1 MRRELRAVAATTEPA
16 VRVLRRWRTTPALTV
31 IGWHRVDAVG
41 TGLSTPVH
49 DFEAH
54 LDVLEHWGAHVL
66 ALEEAAELLAV
77 GALPPRA
84 VALTFDDGYAS
95 VVETAWPLLRKRG
108 MPASL
113 FVVSDYLDGARTF
126 AWDGDG
132 TGHEESRL
140 ATSDELVLAHR
151 DGLHLG
157 SHTMT
162 HPWLPGLDDA
172 AVERELGQSREVIS
186 DLVGETVTTLAYP
199 TGGWNRRIREAA
211 GRAGYRIGITVTRG
225 TNHRGSHPL
234 SLRRAFVPHD
244 PADLELLL
252 NGAYTFLR
260 PVDAV
265 RGRRGPTE

>member
-1 MRRELRAVAATTEPA
+1 MRRELRAVATATEPA
-16 VRVLRRWRTTPALTV
+16 VRLLRRGRRSPALTV
-31 IGWHRVDAVG
+31 IGWHRVDAMGV
-41 TGLSTPVH
+41 GLSTAVS

-54 LDVLEHWGAHVL
+54 LDVLEHWGARVL
-66 ALEEAAELLAV
+66 ALEEAVDLLLV
-77 GALPPRA
+77 GALPERA
-84 VALTFDDGYAS
+84 VCLTFDDGYAS

-113 FVVSDYLDGARTF
+113 FVVPDYLAGGRTF
-126 AWDGDG
+126 SWDRGDV
-132 TGHEESRL
+132 TRDEFRL

-162 HPWLPGLDDA
+162 HPWLPGLSDA
-172 AVERELGQSREVIS
+172 DVERELRESREVIS

-199 TGGWNRRIREAA
+199 TGGWNPRVREAA
-211 GRAGYRIGITVTRG
+211 ARAGYRIGITVTRG
-225 TNHRGSHPL
+225 TNSRRAHPL

-260 PVDAV
+260 PVDAL